1 MTAEQRSR
9 VLVTGGSGFIGRRLV
24 RALLETGAE
33 VTVADLR
40 EPTEPGV
47 HAVVGDL
54 RDESVAAQA
63 VSPGT
68 DTIFHLAAVTSVL
81 RSLEDPVGTYQTNVQ
96 ATATLLELARTRGV
110 GSFILAS
117 TNAVVGDVGRNVITE
132 QAPLRPLTPYGAT
145 KAAGEMLVSCYTAAY
160 GIAGCALRFSN
171 VYGPGMQQKDSFVPR
186 LMRAARDGHGVQV
199 YGDGTQVRD
208 LIHVDDIVSGLL
220 LAWRSRSTGS
230 IILGAGESVT
240 VNDIIAAA
248 RSVTGAP
255 IPVEHIAPK
264 PGEMPAVIVDISA
277 ARALGYR
284 PTHDLKSG
292 IATVWPEFAPEGG
305 AQAPVQGRRPRMERL
320 HRDQHASGRG
330 DRQRRGDRILRAE
343 RRTGDGA
350 APGRRS
356 SSPPTTR
363 KAWSARS
370 WMRCPTS
377 CAGWPPWRSSCR
389 TAPRTARSPR
399 RARTARWSATCR

>member
-24 RALLETGAE
+24 RALLDSGAE
-33 VTVADLR
+33 VTVADLL

-47 HAVVGDL
+47 TAVVGDL
-54 RDESVAAQA
+54 RDKAVAARA
-63 VSPGT
+63 VAPGT
-68 DTIFHLAAVTSVL
+68 DAIFHLAAVTSVL
-81 RSLEDPVGTYQTNVQ
+81 RSVEDPVGTYQTNVD

-110 GSFILAS
+110 GSFIMAS
-117 TNAVVGDVGRNVITE
+117 TNAVVGDAGTNVITE
-132 QAPLRPLTPYGAT
+132 QATLHPLTPYGAT
-145 KAAGEMLVSCYTAAY
+145 KAAGEMLLSCYTAAY

-171 VYGPGMQQKDSFVPR
+171 VYGPGMHHKDSFVPR

-199 YGDGTQVRD
+199 YGDGSQVRD

-220 LAWRSRSTGS
+220 LAWQTRSTGS
-230 IILGAGESVT
+230 IILGAGESVS

-255 IPVEHIAPK
+255 IPVENIAPK

-292 IATVWPEFAPEGG
+292 MATVWPEFAPAGGAPAPGTG
-305 AQAPVQGRRPRMERL
+305 AQAPDGKA
-320 HRDQHASGRG
+320 AS
-330 DRQRRGDRILRAE
+330 
-343 RRTGDGA
+343 
-350 APGRRS
+350 
-356 SSPPTTR
+356 
-363 KAWSARS
+363 
-370 WMRCPTS
+370 
-377 CAGWPPWRSSCR
+377 
-389 TAPRTARSPR
+389 
-399 RARTARWSATCR
+399 

>member
-1 MTAEQRSR
+1 MTAEQGSR

-24 RALLETGAE
+24 RALLDSGAE
-33 VTVADLR
+33 VTVADLH

-54 RDESVAAQA
+54 RDESVAARA

-68 DTIFHLAAVTSVL
+68 DMIFHLAAVTSVL

-96 ATATLLELARTRGV
+96 ATATLLELARARRV
-110 GSFILAS
+110 GGFIMAS
-117 TNAVVGDVGRNVITE
+117 TNAVVGDVGSSVITE
-132 QAPLRPLTPYGAT
+132 EAPLHPLTPYGAT
-145 KAAGEMLVSCYTAAY
+145 KAAGEMLLSCYTAAY

-171 VYGPGMQQKDSFVPR
+171 VYGPGMQHKDSFVPR

-208 LIHVDDIVSGLL
+208 LVHVDDIVAGIL
-220 LAWRSRSTGS
+220 LAWRTGARGPL
-230 IILGAGESVT
+230 ILGAGESVT

-248 RSVTGAP
+248 RAVTGAP
-255 IPVEHIAPK
+255 IPADHIPAK

-292 IATVWPEFAPEGG
+292 LATVWPEFAPPSAPEGT
-305 AQAPVQGRRPRMERL
+305 AQ
-320 HRDQHASGRG
+320 
-330 DRQRRGDRILRAE
+330 
-343 RRTGDGA
+343 
-350 APGRRS
+350 
-356 SSPPTTR
+356 
-363 KAWSARS
+363 
-370 WMRCPTS
+370 
-377 CAGWPPWRSSCR
+377 
-389 TAPRTARSPR
+389 
-399 RARTARWSATCR
+399 

>member
-1 MTAEQRSR
+1 MTAEQRCP

-24 RALLETGAE
+24 RALLDTGAE
-33 VTVADLR
+33 VTVADLC

-47 HAVVGDL
+47 RAVVGDL

-81 RSLEDPVGTYQTNVQ
+81 RSLEDPAGTYQTNVQ
-96 ATATLLELARTRGV
+96 ATATLLELARNRGV
-110 GSFILAS
+110 GGFILAS
-117 TNAVVGDVGRNVITE
+117 TNAVVGDVGRSVITE
-132 QAPLRPLTPYGAT
+132 QAPLHPLTPYGAT

-160 GIAGCALRFSN
+160 GITGCALRFSN

-199 YGDGTQVRD
+199 YGDGNQVRD

-220 LAWRSRSTGS
+220 LAWRRRSTGS

-264 PGEMPAVIVDISA
+264 PGEMPAVIVDIST

-292 IATVWPEFAPEGG
+292 IATVWPEFAPAGG
-305 AQAPVQGRRPRMERL
+305 AQAL
-320 HRDQHASGRG
+320 D
-330 DRQRRGDRILRAE
+330 
-343 RRTGDGA
+343 TGAPAPDGKA
-350 APGRRS
+350 AP
-356 SSPPTTR
+356 
-363 KAWSARS
+363 
-370 WMRCPTS
+370 
-377 CAGWPPWRSSCR
+377 
-389 TAPRTARSPR
+389 
-399 RARTARWSATCR
+399 